1 MSASEPHTD
10 TIAAVSTPPGRGG
23 IGIVR
28 LSGPQAAPIAALLV
42 RLRQP
47 LEHAH
52 ARLADVMDEDATET
66 LASTAGATEMDSGA
80 SGASGDAPGAGLNL
94 RGKPQ
99 RSSTNIDEALVTFF
113 AAPRSYTSEDLVEI
127 ATHGSPV
134 VLELLLRRALALGA
148 RLAEPGEFTQRAFL
162 SGRLDLTQ
170 SEAVRDLIDAQ
181 TLTQARQA
189 AGQMGGAL
197 SRRVAPVKQSL
208 VELIALLEAGIDFAE
223 DDVDVTP
230 QQEIARRIEALM
242 PPLAALEAS
251 FARGR
256 LVHDGLT
263 LAIVGRP
270 NAGKSS
276 LFNRLVE
283 RDRAI
288 VTATPG
294 TTRDLVTERIAL
306 DGIPLEL
313 VDTAGLREARE
324 EVEQLGIARSREA
337 LADAALVL
345 IVLDATQPL
354 NDEER
359 CLFLAVEGR
368 PALVAVNKCDLLRGN
383 QHSQNLL
390 DGSGFNPYLAV
401 VNARETGDASGG
413 AAPAERHEVSG
424 HDFTGV
430 PTERN
435 WLGGVVFSR
444 AAGTGKKETGA
455 SAPAQKRIPA
465 IPTSALT
472 GEGIL
477 ALRARILSL
486 ATGGAAAEPGMLTN
500 LRQHQAV
507 ATTLAALKDAARANS
522 TAIPHEMILLD
533 LYRAL
538 WSLDSLT
545 GQTTPDDILNLIFST
560 FCIGK

>member
-1 MSASEPHTD
+1 MPVPAAVTD
-10 TIAAVSTPPGRGG
+10 TIAAISTPPGRGG

-28 LSGPQAAPIAALLV
+28 LSGPQAASIAVQLV
-42 RLRQP
+42 RMRHP

-52 ARLADVMDEDATET
+52 ARLADVLDA
-66 LASTAGATEMDSGA
+66 AC
-80 SGASGDAPGAGLNL
+80 DAPAHDETT
-94 RGKPQ
+94 R
-99 RSSTNIDEALVTFF
+99 IDEALVTFF
-113 AAPRSYTSEDLVEI
+113 AAPHSYTAEDLVEI

-134 VLELLLRRALALGA
+134 VLELLLRGALALGA

-170 SEAVRDLIDAQ
+170 AEAVRDLIDAQ

-189 AGQMGGAL
+189 ASQMGGAL
-197 SRRVAPVKQSL
+197 SHRVAPIKQSL
-208 VELIALLEAGIDFAE
+208 VELVALLEAGIDFAE
-223 DDVDVTP
+223 DDIDVTP
-230 QQEIARRIEALM
+230 QQEIARRIAELT

-256 LVHDGLT
+256 IVHDGLT

-294 TTRDLVTERIAL
+294 TTRDLVTERISIG
-306 DGIPLEL
+306 GIPIEL
-313 VDTAGLREARE
+313 VDTAGLREGPSSLDGSHDGILE
-324 EVEQLGIARSREA
+324 EAEQLGIHRSREA

-354 NDEER
+354 NDEEHR
-359 CLFLAVEGR
+359 LLAAVQGR
-368 PALVAVNKCDLLRGN
+368 PAIVAVNKSDLMEGPRSESGLPFAYA
-383 QHSQNLL
+383 QEPAL
-390 DGSGFNPYLAV
+390 DALTTLS
-401 VNARETGDASGG
+401 
-413 AAPAERHEVSG
+413 
-424 HDFTGV
+424 
-430 PTERN
+430 
-435 WLGGVVFSR
+435 
-444 AAGTGKKETGA
+444 
-455 SAPAQKRIPA
+455 
-465 IPTSALT
+465 TSALS
-472 GEGIL
+472 GEGIV
-477 ALRARILSL
+477 ALREKILAL

-500 LRQHQAV
+500 LRQHRAV
-507 ATTLAALKDAARANS
+507 TTTLAALADAATANAA
-522 TAIPHEMILLD
+522 AIPHEMILLD

-538 WSLDSLT
+538 WALDSLT